1 METIATFKHV
11 TMKYGS
17 KVALNDVSFDIPR
30 GAVYALLGR
39 NGMGK
44 SSAIKCMLGHQKP
57 TSGQI
62 SVFGMDSWKQRTCI
76 LKRVGVVPEEPDAPP
91 DMTPLQLARFCADL
105 YPTWDGAG
113 VEARF
118 ARFKISSKA
127 RFKDLSKGQKAQV
140 MMSLALG
147 SQPELMVLD
156 DPTLGLDVVA
166 RKEFFEELISEL
178 ADRGITVLITTHDLA
193 GIEPLA
199 DHIGILKD
207 GRLAISDTVENL
219 KARFRRIHC
228 THQTSLAA
236 NGLSDAL
243 EPLQLIR
250 TKRFGW
256 GMEAIVAKFDS
267 TVLERFYHSQL
278 TLVPEVVPMTLEEI
292 FAAVV
297 ETEEG
302 VPQ

>member
-1 METIATFKHV
+1 METLATFKHV

-62 SVFGMDSWKQRTCI
+62 SVFGMDSWKQRTRI
-76 LKRVGVVPEEPDAPP
+76 LERVGVVPEEPDAPP
-91 DMTPLQLARFCADL
+91 DMTPLQLARFCAEL
-105 YPTWDGAG
+105 YPTWDTAG

-118 ARFKISSKA
+118 ARFKIAPKA

-267 TVLERFYHSQL
+267 AVLERFYHSQL

>member
-17 KVALNDVSFDIPR
+17 KVALNNVSFDIPR

-57 TSGQI
+57 THGEI
-62 SVFGMDSWKQRTCI
+62 SVFGLDSWKHRTRI
-76 LKRVGVVPEEPDAPP
+76 LERVGVVPEEPDAPP
-91 DMTPLQLARFCADL
+91 DMTPLQLAKFCAEL

-118 ARFKISSKA
+118 ARFKISPKT

-267 TVLERFYHSQL
+267 AVLERFYHSQL

>member
-57 TSGQI
+57 TAGQI
-62 SVFGMDSWKQRTCI
+62 AVFGMDSWKQRTRI
-76 LKRVGVVPEEPDAPP
+76 LERVGVVPEEPDAPP
-91 DMTPLQLARFCADL
+91 DMTPLQLARFCAEL
-105 YPTWDGAG
+105 YPTWDQAG

-118 ARFKISSKA
+118 ARFKISPKA

-243 EPLQLIR
+243 EPLHLIR

-256 GMEAIVAKFDS
+256 GMEAVVAKFDS
-267 TVLERFYHSQL
+267 AVLERFYHSQL

>member
-57 TSGQI
+57 THGEI
-62 SVFGMDSWKQRTCI
+62 SVFGLDSWKHRTRI
-76 LKRVGVVPEEPDAPP
+76 LERVGVVPEEPDAPP
-91 DMTPLQLARFCADL
+91 DMTPLQLAKFCAEL

-118 ARFKISSKA
+118 ARFKISLKA

-267 TVLERFYHSQL
+267 AVLERFYHSQL